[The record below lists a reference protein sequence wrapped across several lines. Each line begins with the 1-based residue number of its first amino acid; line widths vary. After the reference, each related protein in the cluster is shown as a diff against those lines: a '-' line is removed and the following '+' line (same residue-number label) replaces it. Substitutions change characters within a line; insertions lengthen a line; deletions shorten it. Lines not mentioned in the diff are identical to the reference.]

1 MNKRTINR
9 INIQNMHSQIVYK
22 KRWKCILSSGFY
34 SIKRNKNPYYATFI
48 MLFMKSNPGVTP
60 YLYILVT

>member
-1 MNKRTINR
+1 
-9 INIQNMHSQIVYK
+9 MHSQIVYK